1 MEKNAVFGELLYI
14 GLVFEKGRCKRS
26 GIWNS
31 SYIKSLKIHIGLLIE
46 IAKCMQKE
54 LSIEKDNYL
63 LKTIYYEIKS
73 DSILKNTYHFYGV
86 IDGLDETNYLITVC
100 KSKNEY
106 KKIAEFIIRLLG
118 DILSELDKG
127 FRRDKEKICKLIF
140 ALHNLPRVY
149 LSMEEPT
156 LCLIGQRGI
165 DLDDAL
171 NYSKMSMDDE
181 MIVCYKNY
189 FA

>member
-26 GIWNS
+26 GIWNR

-46 IAKCMQKE
+46 IAKCMQ
-54 LSIEKDNYL
+54 
-63 LKTIYYEIKS
+63 
-73 DSILKNTYHFYGV
+73 
-86 IDGLDETNYLITVC
+86 
-100 KSKNEY
+100 
-106 KKIAEFIIRLLG
+106 IIRLLG

-165 DLDDAL
+165 NLDDAL

>member
-73 DSILKNTYHFYGV
+73 DSILKNTYHFYVV
-86 IDGLDETNYLITVC
+86 IDGLDETNYLI
-100 KSKNEY
+100 
-106 KKIAEFIIRLLG
+106 
-118 DILSELDKG
+118 
-127 FRRDKEKICKLIF
+127 
-140 ALHNLPRVY
+140 
-149 LSMEEPT
+149 
-156 LCLIGQRGI
+156 
-165 DLDDAL
+165 L
-171 NYSKMSMDDE
+171 NYSRNNR
-181 MIVCYKNY
+181 VNC
-189 FA
+189 